1 MLCSIV
7 GAQIRSLQSDPNAD
21 RDCEREK
28 QQQRS
33 RASAAQLAHP
43 TALLENPLV
52 LLTFWHLATHV
63 SRNLTLEQR
72 ASGAPLCRSMVQDH
86 LDCHIDAPL
95 QTPPRWSHHCRRHLG
110 PPIGPTKM
118 TRALSY
124 SQFRFLPGKLLEL
137 SGGRVQLFDCCRHRA
152 LETPHGSL
160 ESLCRLHV
168 LGLF

>member
-43 TALLENPLV
+43 TALLEHPLV

-110 PPIGPTKM
+110 PPIGQHQAD
-118 TRALSY
+118 TRLI
-124 SQFRFLPGKLLEL
+124 LLT
-137 SGGRVQLFDCCRHRA
+137 VQISSWQASRA
-152 LETPHGSL
+152 QRRRRSI
-160 ESLCRLHV
+160 V
-168 LGLF
+168 